1 MKKLLLLSLYILIV
15 YGLIYSCS
23 AEEEDTSPP
32 PVVVQPQEPE
42 PDPTQYTLTV
52 TAGEGGTVST
62 EGGTYDEGTDVNI
75 IATPDEGYEFIGWE
89 GKDFSETSIIITLS
103 SNLSLQASFRKL
115 ILSKIQIS
123 SPPNSLLVTQEYIP
137 NIIATFDNGT
147 TKDVTQSVKISSQNK
162 NVTILNNI
170 IIGAVKGSEV
180 LEIEFEDK
188 KITHEV
194 YINNIEFEDVE
205 ESFISD
211 NIGKI
216 KVPIVIVNI
225 YRTNDGITHNDTIAP
240 SDYFNIVNP
249 SLVNLKARIKNTL
262 FATKKAIELGT
273 AFRDYGRNEVANYI
287 SIDTKA
293 YINIYTNEDNT
304 YLTKLSYTGKRTY
317 NYNQLFDDLN
327 LEEIINGES
336 IKEVWITEFAYGEFP
351 SLVEN
356 GLYNS
361 GKDSTIPE
369 SNMSSPYTGDIS
381 NSYRVQDDLPIYEST
396 YVVYGNSGHRNLD
409 TNIHNRGHQIEQQ
422 LSFIEKNKVNG
433 EELFWNKFVGV
444 DFDENGIDYYSSTP
458 NGRSGN
464 CHHPPNADYD
474 YDYCNSSNILS
485 DILNWTP
492 QGGNTSPVNC
502 ETWTSIKYNI
512 PAVQYYNISNDEVQ
526 WLITWFQSIP
536 GFENNIDYVRN
547 GNNFKLSNWWDL
559 FFNWDNAIIN
569 DKTLWE

>member
-162 NVTILNNI
+162 KVTILNNI

-240 SDYFNIVNP
+240 SDYFDIVNP

-273 AFRDYGRNEVANYI
+273 AFRDYGRNEVTNYI

-409 TNIHNRGHQIEQQ
+409 TNIHNRGHQIEKQ
-422 LSFIEKNKVNG
+422 LSCIEKNKVNG
-433 EELFWNKFVGV
+433 EELCWNKF
-444 DFDENGIDYYSSTP
+444 
-458 NGRSGN
+458 
-464 CHHPPNADYD
+464 
-474 YDYCNSSNILS
+474 
-485 DILNWTP
+485 
-492 QGGNTSPVNC
+492 
-502 ETWTSIKYNI
+502 
-512 PAVQYYNISNDEVQ
+512 
-526 WLITWFQSIP
+526 
-536 GFENNIDYVRN
+536 
-547 GNNFKLSNWWDL
+547 
-559 FFNWDNAIIN
+559 
-569 DKTLWE
+569 

>member
-240 SDYFNIVNP
+240 SDYFDIVNP

-273 AFRDYGRNEVANYI
+273 AFRDYGRNEVTNYI

-512 PAVQYYNISNDEVQ
+512 PAVQYYNISNEVQ

-536 GFENNIDYVRN
+536 GFENNIDYVRD